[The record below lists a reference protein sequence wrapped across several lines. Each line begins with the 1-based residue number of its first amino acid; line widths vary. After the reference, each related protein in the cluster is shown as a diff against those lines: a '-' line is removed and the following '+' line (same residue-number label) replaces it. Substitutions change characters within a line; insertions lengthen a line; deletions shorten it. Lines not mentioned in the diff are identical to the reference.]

1 MDDSDQGN
9 VQCSHLAI
17 PALEE
22 ILRPH
27 VALGKSRLETLC
39 LLIVGMVSARTVNL
53 VHIACER
60 PGPAQT
66 ASTYRRL
73 QRFFQHVRLERGL
86 GAAACRA
93 APRAGR
99 RWTLVLDRTNWSN
112 GTREVNYL
120 VLAIVTRRFRVP
132 LAWTVLPGSGNS
144 STAAR
149 IALIKRYLAHFPAST
164 IDLLLADREF
174 IGADWLKFLND
185 NNIPFVIRLR
195 EHLRVVTEGRLRA
208 HPLRPPAAAPG
219 RPGASAPGSGP
230 RTPRTRSGSTS
241 PSSASKANG

>member
-1 MDDSDQGN
+1 M
-9 VQCSHLAI
+9 SHLAI
-17 PALEE
+17 AALEG

-53 VHIACER
+53 AHIACER

-73 QRFFQHVRLERGL
+73 QRFFQHVRLERDWALPLVARLVGS
-86 GAAACRA
+86 
-93 APRAGR
+93 GR
-99 RWTLVLDRTNWSN
+99 RWTLVLDRTNWAN
-112 GTREVNYL
+112 GTEVNYL

-149 IALIKRYLAHFPAST
+149 IADQALPRPFP
-164 IDLLLADREF
+164 
-174 IGADWLKFLND
+174 
-185 NNIPFVIRLR
+185 RLD
-195 EHLRVVTEGRLRA
+195 H
-208 HPLRPPAAAPG
+208 RPPA
-219 RPGASAPGSGP
+219 RGSRVHRCRLAEIP
-230 RTPRTRSGSTS
+230 QR
-241 PSSASKANG
+241 